1 MVYSYYRNK
10 IDKPIWGCAIT
21 PTAMIQTF
29 VCPKSSFCADFFHLP
44 CSRPSSPR
52 MVEFYRLLGVC
63 PVCGLAFHEFG
74 VQVILVIENGIK
86 SPSLTQG
93 ARGRAHRLLNLLSKP
108 GSLRRI
114 AKWYRCGLSEAG
126 PKAPSFL
133 SSSDS

>member
-29 VCPKSSFCADFFHLP
+29 VCPKSSFCADYFHLP

-63 PVCGLAFHEFG
+63 AVCGLTFHEFG
-74 VQVILVIENGIK
+74 VQVILGGDDGSVSLVIIYIHMDQ
-86 SPSLTQG
+86 S
-93 ARGRAHRLLNLLSKP
+93 A
-108 GSLRRI
+108 
-114 AKWYRCGLSEAG
+114 C
-126 PKAPSFL
+126 L
-133 SSSDS
+133 SSNLAPIQPLQ